1 MEYIT
6 KITIKKS
13 TSEDKTIKIGCA
25 CKLLHVTVQ
34 QYSTSTEKD
43 NKIAL
48 SKKKKIKQRNKACT
62 KVIKAPIV
70 GLSN

>member
-48 SKKKKIKQRNKACT
+48 SKKKKLNQET
-62 KVIKAPIV
+62 KLVQK
-70 GLSN
+70 

>member
-25 CKLLHVTVQ
+25 CKLLNVTVQ

-48 SKKKKIKQRNKACT
+48 SKKKKLNKET
-62 KVIKAPIV
+62 KLVQK
-70 GLSN
+70 

>member
-48 SKKKKIKQRNKACT
+48 SKKKKLNKET
-62 KVIKAPIV
+62 KLVQK
-70 GLSN
+70 

>member
-1 MEYIT
+1 MALFSPWKYHGIHHY
-6 KITIKKS
+6 KNHNKKS
-13 TSEDKTIKIGCA
+13 TSEEKTIKIGCA

-48 SKKKKIKQRNKACT
+48 SKKKN
-62 KVIKAPIV
+62 
-70 GLSN
+70 

>member
-1 MEYIT
+1 M
-6 KITIKKS
+6 
-13 TSEDKTIKIGCA
+13 
-25 CKLLHVTVQ
+25 Q

-48 SKKKKIKQRNKACT
+48 SKNKIKQRNKACT

>member
-43 NKIAL
+43 KKIAL
-48 SKKKKIKQRNKACT
+48 SKKKKN
-62 KVIKAPIV
+62 
-70 GLSN
+70 

>member
-1 MEYIT
+1 M
-6 KITIKKS
+6 
-13 TSEDKTIKIGCA
+13 
-25 CKLLHVTVQ
+25 Q

-48 SKKKKIKQRNKACT
+48 SKKKKIKQRHKACT

>member
-1 MEYIT
+1 MALFSPWKYHG
-6 KITIKKS
+6 KKS

-48 SKKKKIKQRNKACT
+48 SKKKKLNKET
-62 KVIKAPIV
+62 KLVQK
-70 GLSN
+70 

>member
-13 TSEDKTIKIGCA
+13 TSEDKTIKIKCA

-48 SKKKKIKQRNKACT
+48 SKKKKLNKET
-62 KVIKAPIV
+62 KLVQK
-70 GLSN
+70 

>member
-34 QYSTSTEKD
+34 QCSTSTEKD

-48 SKKKKIKQRNKACT
+48 SKKKN
-62 KVIKAPIV
+62 
-70 GLSN
+70 

>member
-1 MEYIT
+1 MALFSPWKYHGIHH
-6 KITIKKS
+6 KNHNFKS

-34 QYSTSTEKD
+34 QYSTSTKKD

-48 SKKKKIKQRNKACT
+48 SKKKN
-62 KVIKAPIV
+62 
-70 GLSN
+70 

>member
-1 MEYIT
+1 MALFSPWKYHGIHQ
-6 KITIKKS
+6 
-13 TSEDKTIKIGCA
+13 DKTIKIGCA

-48 SKKKKIKQRNKACT
+48 SKKKKLNKET
-62 KVIKAPIV
+62 KLVQK
-70 GLSN
+70 

>member
-48 SKKKKIKQRNKACT
+48 SKKKNLTKKQSLYK
-62 KVIKAPIV
+62 
-70 GLSN
+70 SN

>member
-34 QYSTSTEKD
+34 QYSTYTIVD
-43 NKIAL
+43 NKNAL
-48 SKKKKIKQRNKACT
+48 SKKNLNKACT

>member
-25 CKLLHVTVQ
+25 CKLLHVTVH

-48 SKKKKIKQRNKACT
+48 SKKKN
-62 KVIKAPIV
+62 
-70 GLSN
+70 

>member
-48 SKKKKIKQRNKACT
+48 SKKKIKQRNKACT

>member
-6 KITIKKS
+6 KITIKKAP
-13 TSEDKTIKIGCA
+13 IKIGCA

-34 QYSTSTEKD
+34 QYSTPTEKD

-48 SKKKKIKQRNKACT
+48 SKKKKLNKET
-62 KVIKAPIV
+62 KLVQK
-70 GLSN
+70 

>member
-25 CKLLHVTVQ
+25 CKLLHVTVR

-48 SKKKKIKQRNKACT
+48 SKKKKLNKET
-62 KVIKAPIV
+62 KLVQK
-70 GLSN
+70 